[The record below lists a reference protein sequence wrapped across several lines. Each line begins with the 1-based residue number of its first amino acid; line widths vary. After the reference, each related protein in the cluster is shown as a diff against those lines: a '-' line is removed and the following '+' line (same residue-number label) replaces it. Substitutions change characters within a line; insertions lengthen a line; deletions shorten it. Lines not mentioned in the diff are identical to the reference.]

1 MVFQRVLVLVR
12 SLVCLAALFAG
23 EAQPLPGPAA
33 ALLQQ
38 IHFESKL
45 WPNRHHFLYV
55 LARARN
61 GAPDRFRVA
70 VRAAPLDT
78 EGFGALPAGD
88 RKTWDEA
95 IEAYQANAAPL
106 DISYGKLVD
115 INYAVADLAATAR
128 IDEATDIPIEI
139 RDALA
144 EAGPVYQSLWWPRHD
159 ANWLPR
165 FNMRGPRYRFV

>member
-12 SLVCLAALFAG
+12 SLVCLAALFAA
-23 EAQPLPGPAA
+23 EARPPPGSAA

-45 WPNRHHFLYV
+45 WPNLHHFLYV
-55 LARARN
+55 VARARN

-88 RKTWDEA
+88 RKRWDEA
-95 IEAYQANAAPL
+95 IEAYQTNAAPW
-106 DISYGKLVD
+106 IS
-115 INYAVADLAATAR
+115 ATGNWW
-128 IDEATDIPIEI
+128 TSTTPLPI
-139 RDALA
+139 
-144 EAGPVYQSLWWPRHD
+144 
-159 ANWLPR
+159 WLPR
-165 FNMRGPRYRFV
+165 RTFMKRRIFLTRSAAR